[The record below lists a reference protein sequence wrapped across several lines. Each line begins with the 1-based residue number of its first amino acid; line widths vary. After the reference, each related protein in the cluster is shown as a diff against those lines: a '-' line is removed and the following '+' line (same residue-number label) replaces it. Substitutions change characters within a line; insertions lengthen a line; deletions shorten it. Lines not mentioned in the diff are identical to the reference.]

1 MSKNNGLMFPKKAW
15 KNKKRTQKK
24 KRILPTTKGV
34 CYICAH
40 RYNDWSCKPTQEHHI
55 IYGGGQRKDSE
66 REGIKVYLCLK
77 HHGTGEEG
85 VHGSR
90 EMREWLCREAQR
102 EYEKTHTREEWMQEF
117 KKNYL
122 EEENE

>member
-1 MSKNNGLMFPKKAW
+1 MVF
-15 KNKKRTQKK
+15 
-24 KRILPTTKGV
+24 
-34 CYICAH
+34 
-40 RYNDWSCKPTQEHHI
+40 
-55 IYGGGQRKDSE
+55 GGGQRKDSE

-77 HHGTGEEG
+77 HHGTGKEG

-102 EYEKTHTREEWMQEF
+102 EYEKTHTREEWRENF

-122 EEENE
+122 EEWE